1 MGVLFTEHALCV
13 FASSFC
19 ALCVK
24 LISHAKGAK
33 EDAKAQRIA
42 AFVPLCGIDYNAKS
56 FSLLPHLTRGNLQ
69 NWRTNSLT

>member
-1 MGVLFTEHALCV
+1 LRLPLRPWRETYLPR
-13 FASSFC
+13 
-19 ALCVK
+19 
-24 LISHAKGAK
+24 KGAK

-69 NWRTNSLT
+69 NWRMNSLT